1 MLDDDVYAE
10 LDRRL
15 APVDAARAAVYPG
28 ERAGRRPVHTCY
40 VPADAVV
47 PGLAASWG
55 TAALAA
61 LDGHGLPDLGLDPAL
76 VEQVLPRVRAKLA
89 AEPVED
95 LRVDA
100 EDGYRGGP
108 DAEDDDVLRAAAAV
122 AADRRAGTAPP
133 SVGVR
138 AKSLEGPTRRR
149 GVRTLDLFL
158 GGLAEEDPLLSTPRG
173 RTPSSPPFASSVRDP
188 GRGRP
193 WRGPA
198 ESASS
203 PLRSTVTLPKVTDV
217 EQVRAF
223 LPVLDALEA
232 AHGVA
237 LDLELQIETPQA
249 VLGADG
255 TATAA
260 RLVHAAGPRLT
271 GLHYGTYDYSAA
283 LGIAAGHQASDHPA
297 ADFAKQVA
305 QVAVAGTGAAAVDGS
320 TNVLPVGSREQVH
333 AAWRLHAG
341 LVRRA
346 LERGFY
352 QGWDLHPAQLVT
364 RYVATYAFFRAAL
377 PAAAARLAAYLDRAD
392 GGVLDEPA
400 TARAL
405 ASVLLRGLDCGAVD
419 DAEVRAVT
427 GVDRED
433 LDRLAGRPARRTPR
447 AGTGPPTIAL

>member
-1 MLDDDVYAE
+1 MLPEEIYAE

-15 APVDAARAAVYPG
+15 EPVDEARAAAFPG
-28 ERAGRRPVHTCY
+28 ERPGRQPVHTCY

-47 PGLAASWG
+47 PGIAAQWG
-55 TAALAA
+55 LAALAA
-61 LDGHGLPDLGLDPAL
+61 LDEHGLPDLGLDPAL
-76 VEQVLPRVRAKLA
+76 VEEVLPRVRAKLA

-108 DAEDDDVLRAAAAV
+108 DREDDDVIAAA
-122 AADRRAGTAPP
+122 RALATGAPP
-133 SVGVR
+133 SMGIR

-158 GGLAEEDPLLSTPRG
+158 GTFG
-173 RTPSSPPFASSVRDP
+173 
-188 GRGRP
+188 
-193 WRGPA
+193 A
-198 ESASS
+198 ESPSRA
-203 PLRSTVTLPKVTDV
+203 TVTLPKVTDV

-223 LPVLDALEA
+223 LPVLDALED
-232 AHGVA
+232 AHGVP
-237 LDLELQIETPQA
+237 LDLELQVETPQA
-249 VLGADG
+249 VLGPDG
-255 TATAA
+255 TATLA
-260 RLVHAAGPRLT
+260 RMVHAAGPRLT

-283 LGIAAGHQASDHPA
+283 LGIAAAHQSSDHPA
-297 ADFAKQVA
+297 ADFAKQVV
-305 QVAVAGTGAAAVDGS
+305 QVAVAGTGARAVDGS
-320 TNVLPVGSREQVH
+320 TNVLPVGDREQVH

-377 PAAAARLAAYLDRAD
+377 PAAAARLSAYLDRVDA
-392 GGVLDEPA
+392 GVLDEPA

-405 ASVLLRGLDCGAVD
+405 AGVVLRGVDCGAVD
-419 DAEVRAVT
+419 ETQVTTST
-427 GVDRED
+427 GVPMVEVVK
-433 LDRLAGRPARRTPR
+433 LAGRWPR
-447 AGTGPPTIAL
+447 GT